1 MWSKDFN
8 LFITPTKIELDLNKT
23 SVTDIYLQNSG
34 KEVMKLIPYFETPS
48 DFEDKGLEKEL
59 KYFPKFIVLMPKEQ
73 KIVKLLF
80 ENNPEKNWKED
91 QVYKTYIIF
100 KELPNDIKS
109 ISEDNTLIV
118 HEVGI
123 SIIGK
128 K

>member
-1 MWSKDFN
+1 MN
-8 LFITPTKIELDLNKT
+8 KI
-23 SVTDIYLQNSG
+23 SVADIYLQNSG
-34 KEVMKLIPYFETPS
+34 EEVMKLIPYFETPS

-80 ENNPEKNWKED
+80 ENKPEKDWKED

-123 SIIGK
+123 SITGK